1 MKRIFV
7 FVLSVTCS
15 LSTFA
20 QFTQNELNDKFG
32 AIRAEMVRYAC
43 KVADYK
49 KDTTITKIQNQNI
62 FAFYNDL
69 ESQGTKDKRIATL
82 KTIIGNANNGITLN
96 GTNINVY
103 KSRITQF
110 KDGII
115 KGLLSNYNKKK
126 DEINIADFDFNNKIN
141 KLVADCEQKVKDTV
155 DAKAKAE
162 KEDSIAKAKAKEEA
176 ELKQKDDAEKVA
188 AEQAAADNAAAA
200 EQAAADKASREKA
213 AKEKAIADKKLAE
226 DQKAQQEEQARIE
239 ADKKVADLTQQIQA
253 LKNENSKENDS
264 KIAELQN
271 EIDKLKKQNNPN
283 TVLYIIIVALIIASL
298 TVLLVKKNKKSK
310 KMDIPEIQQPTTQ
323 PITAASQ
330 LQQSDINVQKEPI
343 SQTLPQS
350 KPIQPIVRPQ
360 PKPEPSPKFPVP
372 PAKTTFAVDANK
384 WIVVGASVIGNGHI
398 SAKLPCQ
405 DNHKYESLGESW
417 GIAIVSD
424 GAGSAEYSHVG
435 SRIVAER
442 GIVHFKALIE
452 KEGWLKN
459 NELPTDAKWLQ
470 TSYSTLKAIRN
481 DMEAFAKAQN
491 ISLKSLY
498 ATVIVVIHTPD
509 GILATHVGDGR
520 AGYKNQKDEWKAL
533 ITPHKGEEANQTI
546 FLPSDFWNTPN
557 YVMSGVLVPE
567 SVVIRE
573 KPFAFTLMSD
583 GCENSAW
590 QYYIKNEKTGKFY
603 DPNEPHPAFFDSLSE
618 TLHSFHKDKIE
629 LKEQEEKWV
638 NFITAGND
646 SLKNEA
652 DDKTMIIGVLYQ

>member
-1 MKRIFV
+1 MKWIFV
-7 FVLSVTCS
+7 FVLSVVCS

-20 QFTQNELNDKFG
+20 QLTQDELNDKFG
-32 AIRAEMVRYAC
+32 AIRAEMVMFAC

-49 KDTTITKIQNQNI
+49 NDTTLAKIQNQNI

-69 ESQGTKDKRIATL
+69 ESQSAKDKKIATL
-82 KTIIGNANNGITLN
+82 KTLIGNANTGITLN
-96 GTNINVY
+96 GTNINAY

-110 KDGII
+110 KDGIV

-126 DEINIADFDFNNKIN
+126 DEINTADTDFSNKIN
-141 KLVADCEQKVKDTV
+141 KLVVDCEQKAKNAA
-155 DAKAKAE
+155 DAKAK
-162 KEDSIAKAKAKEEA
+162 
-176 ELKQKDDAEKVA
+176 DA
-188 AEQAAADNAAAA
+188 
-200 EQAAADKASREKA
+200 
-213 AKEKAIADKKLAE
+213 
-226 DQKAQQEEQARIE
+226 
-239 ADKKVADLTQQIQA
+239 
-253 LKNENSKENDS
+253 

-283 TVLYIIIVALIIASL
+283 IVLYIIIVALIITSL
-298 TVLLVKKNKKSK
+298 IVLLIKKKKKSK
-310 KMDIPEIQQPTTQ
+310 KKGNIEIQQPTTP
-323 PITAASQ
+323 PIKDVSQ
-330 LQQSDINVQKEPI
+330 
-343 SQTLPQS
+343 LPQS
-350 KPIQPIVRPQ
+350 KPEVQKEPTLPKSPQ
-360 PKPEPSPKFPVP
+360 PTPQLSPEANTEPESSSKFPVP
-372 PAKTTFAVDANK
+372 PAITTFAIDANK

-405 DNHKYESLGESW
+405 DSHKYESLGESW

-424 GAGSAEYSHVG
+424 GAGSSEYSHVG

-459 NELPTDAKWLQ
+459 NELPSDAKWLQ

-498 ATVIVVIHTPD
+498 ATVIVVIHTPE
-509 GILATHVGDGR
+509 GILATHIGDGR

-546 FLPSDFWNTPN
+546 FLPSDFWHFPN

-573 KPFAFTLMSD
+573 RPFAFTLMSD
-583 GCENSAW
+583 GCESSAW
-590 QYYIKNEKTGKFY
+590 QYYTKNEKTGKFY

-618 TLHSFHKDKIE
+618 TLYSFHKDKIA
-629 LKEQEEKWV
+629 LKEQEKKWA
-638 NFITAGND
+638 NFISEGNV
-646 SLKNEA
+646 SLKNEP
-652 DDKTMIIGVLYQ
+652 DDKTMILGVLYQ